1 MVPTLCRADTGP
13 LLNEFPGVNG
23 MHLAL
28 VAGAA
33 GLFVVAAKA
42 RLTRRDAGKA
52 LLHAMECKSLVLH
65 QHAA

>member
-1 MVPTLCRADTGP
+1 
-13 LLNEFPGVNG
+13 

-33 GLFVVAAKA
+33 GLFVVAAKV

-52 LLHAMECKSLVLH
+52 LLHAMECKSLALNSMRHEGQKVR
-65 QHAA
+65 